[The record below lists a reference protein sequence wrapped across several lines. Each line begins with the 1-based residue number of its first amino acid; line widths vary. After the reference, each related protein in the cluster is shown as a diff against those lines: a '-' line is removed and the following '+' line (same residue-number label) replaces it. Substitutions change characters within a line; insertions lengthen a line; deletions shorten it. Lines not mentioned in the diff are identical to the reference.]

1 LLDGV
6 LLLHSAKRFTFSGHI
21 ADDRWEVELPVVGS
35 LAGELDAA
43 RLEMKVVVLKFGAQ
57 VDASLEA
64 YLLLRNTPG
73 LRLVYTSDLRRAF
86 LHFQIDSQGKG

>member
-35 LAGELDAA
+35 LAGKLDAS
-43 RLEMKVVVLKFGAQ
+43 RLEMKVVVL
-57 VDASLEA
+57 
-64 YLLLRNTPG
+64 
-73 LRLVYTSDLRRAF
+73 
-86 LHFQIDSQGKG
+86 